1 MAVFEEK
8 WFLSQIKRNKE
19 DGTFTKGVVVHSSKD
34 DALNGFHAYFG
45 AYGYGKDTTCD
56 YVACFVSDM
65 SGAIIRSEVDDR
77 IERPEPTP
85 EPTEAT
91 EA

>member
-1 MAVFEEK
+1 MSAVFEEK
-8 WFLSQIKRNKE
+8 WFLSQIKRKSE
-19 DGTFTKGVVVHSSKD
+19 DGTYEKGVVVHSSKN

-45 AYGYGKDTTCD
+45 AYGYGKDKTCD

-65 SGAIIRSEVDDR
+65 SGAIIKSEVDDR

-85 EPTEAT
+85 EPE
-91 EA
+91 EG

>member
-1 MAVFEEK
+1 MSAVFEEK

-19 DGTFTKGVVVHSSKD
+19 DGTFTKGVAVHNSKD

-65 SGAIIRSEVDDR
+65 SGAIIKSEVDDR
-77 IERPEPTP
+77 IERPTPKP
-85 EPTEAT
+85 EPTEA
-91 EA
+91 

>member
-19 DGTFTKGVVVHSSKD
+19 DGAYTKGVVVHNSMN

-45 AYGYGKDTTCD
+45 AYGYGKDANTD

-65 SGAIIRSEVDDR
+65 TGAIIKSEVDDR
-77 IERPEPTP
+77 IERPAP
-85 EPTEAT
+85 EE
-91 EA
+91 EG

>member
-19 DGTFTKGVVVHSSKD
+19 TGEYQKGVAVHSSKN

-45 AYGYGKDTTCD
+45 AYGYDKDTTVD
-56 YVACFVSDM
+56 YVACFVSDIN
-65 SGAIIRSEVDDR
+65 GAIIRSEIDDR
-77 IERPEPTP
+77 MERPEPTP
-85 EPTEAT
+85 EEG
-91 EA
+91 

>member
-45 AYGYGKDTTCD
+45 AYGYGKDTTVD

-65 SGAIIRSEVDDR
+65 SGAIIKSEVDDR
-77 IERPEPTP
+77 IERAES
-85 EPTEAT
+85 TEAS
-91 EA
+91 ESEV

>member
-19 DGTFTKGVVVHSSKD
+19 TGEYTKGVVVHNSKD
-34 DALNGFHAYFG
+34 DAINGFHAYFS
-45 AYGYGKDTTCD
+45 AYGYKKDANCD

-65 SGAIIRSEVDDR
+65 SGAIIKSEVDDR
-77 IERPEPTP
+77 IERSTSE
-85 EPTEAT
+85 EEG
-91 EA
+91 